1 MRTRADVLSELIEV
15 QTKKPTNWA
24 SSVGRAGRI
33 SQLKAELNAFDTGVT
48 AADAI
53 QQRSNGK
60 KMHRV
65 FRRWF

>member
-24 SSVGRAGRI
+24 SSVGKAGRI
-33 SQLKAELNAFDTGVT
+33 SQLKAELNAFDTGVNP
-48 AADAI
+48 ADAI